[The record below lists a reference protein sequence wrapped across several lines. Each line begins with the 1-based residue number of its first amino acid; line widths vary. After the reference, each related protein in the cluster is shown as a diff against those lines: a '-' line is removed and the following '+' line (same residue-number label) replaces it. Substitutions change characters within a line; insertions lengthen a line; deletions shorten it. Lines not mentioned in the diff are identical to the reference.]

1 MPFAGAI
8 LAVVFYELV
17 YKKTQLMLNAHSE
30 EAEFEDNGKIQ
41 HESGALEGGVLD
53 D

>member
-1 MPFAGAI
+1 
-8 LAVVFYELV
+8 
-17 YKKTQLMLNAHSE
+17 MLNEHSAE
-30 EAEFEDNGKIQ
+30 GEFEDNGKIQ

>member
-8 LAVVFYELV
+8 LAVIFYELV

-30 EAEFEDNGKIQ
+30 GEGELEENEKI
-41 HESGALEGGVLD
+41 
-53 D
+53 